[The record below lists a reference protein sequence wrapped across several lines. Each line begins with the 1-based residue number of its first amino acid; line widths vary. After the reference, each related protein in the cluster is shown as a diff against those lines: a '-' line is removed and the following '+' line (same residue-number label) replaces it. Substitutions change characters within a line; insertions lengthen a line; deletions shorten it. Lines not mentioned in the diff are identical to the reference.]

1 MQTRSS
7 RSICAALSLSLVA
20 ASAQAG
26 CPPPYSA
33 SGHATY
39 YVSSAGSACSVANVD
54 GSTTAITSV
63 RWMGS
68 AHCGECL
75 KVQGP
80 LGSTIVKVT
89 DECPDC
95 TASDLDLT
103 RGAFAKIGNLS
114 DGVIDISWQRV
125 DCPVAGGLKLQVQEG
140 VNDYYLSFLADQT
153 LQGVAA
159 VSVKQNQSLNW
170 QPLTR
175 FSYGYFNISSATG
188 LAFPLS
194 VQLSSESGEV
204 LQIPNAIPNSTP
216 DTTYSTSAQFA
227 PCADRIFGSDFG
239 STL

>member
-1 MQTRSS
+1 VQTSS
-7 RSICAALSLSLVA
+7 FWSIYAAAGLILATAV
-20 ASAQAG
+20 AQAG

-39 YVSSAGSACSVANVD
+39 YVSSAGSACSVDNVD
-54 GSTTAITSV
+54 GLTTAITSV
-63 RWMGS
+63 RWIGS

-75 KVQGP
+75 RVQGP

-114 DGVIDISWQRV
+114 DGVINISWQRV

-159 VSVKQNQSLNW
+159 VSVKQNQSATW
-170 QPLTR
+170 ESLTR
-175 FSYGYFNISSATG
+175 LSYGYFNISSASG

-194 VQLSSESGEV
+194 VQLRSESGEV
-204 LQIPNAIPNSTP
+204 LQIANALPNSTA
-216 DTTYSTSAQFA
+216 DITYATPAQFT

-239 STL
+239 SAL